1 MWLSRPNEVTALLI
15 DGANAYETQRVLG
28 YQIDWQKT
36 LKYFKPQQAMY
47 FTALPEKDPKVP
59 NNLFKMIDHISYNG
73 YVLVSKPVKYFDNG
87 GSRPEMKGNMDV
99 EIAVHI
105 LKAARWANHI
115 VLFTGDGDFRMAVED
130 VQSQG
135 VKVTVVSTC
144 LTRPSMVAD
153 ELRRQSN
160 EFIDLMDPDYKAKFY
175 WDRPERAQRFLEG
188 GGS

>member
-1 MWLSRPNEVTALLI
+1 MWLNRPHEVTALLI

-36 LKYFKPQQAMY
+36 IKFFKPQQALY
-47 FTALPEKDPKVP
+47 FTALPEKDINKP

-73 YVLVSKPVKYFDNG
+73 YVLVTKPVKYFDNNG
-87 GSRPEMKGNMDV
+87 VTTPKGNMDV
-99 EIAVHI
+99 EMAVHT

-135 VKVTVVSTC
+135 VKVTVVSSC
-144 LTRPSMVAD
+144 ITRPSMVAD
-153 ELRRQSN
+153 ELRRQAN
-160 EFIDLMDPDYKAKFY
+160 EFIDLLDPEYKAKFY
-175 WDRPERAQRFLEG
+175 WDRPDRTQRFLDG